1 MKVPSMHPFPARMAP
16 EIALN
21 SLVDLR
27 QEDGRVADCCVLDP
41 MCGSGTAVSAAASLG
56 CHAIGR
62 DIDPLAVLISKVATT
77 HITDCDFVLKSAE
90 SIVSRAEKYS
100 DSAPIWDD
108 DETLRFVSYWFGE
121 RQRAQLASLSRQLS
135 SFEEGPTR
143 DVLYLALSRIID
155 TKTPKASLAS
165 DTSHSRPHKTINKS
179 DYDVYSGFIKAVR
192 QLIRRLEK
200 NPNTG
205 CADVKIGDAREL
217 DLGDSSVDL
226 IITSPP
232 YLNAIDYMRGHKL
245 SLVWM
250 GYTIPELRHIR
261 SESIGANRKPTEE
274 VDSYVGKMIEY
285 VQNAA
290 IDCEA
295 LPKGV
300 IARYAQDLLLTSL
313 EMHRVLKRGSKA
325 VLVVGNST
333 IRGNYIENDVLTR
346 MSCEQAGFSIVDR
359 IEREIPESSRYL
371 PLKGDSLGKRM
382 RAEVVLTVEKG

>member
-1 MKVPSMHPFPARMAP
+1 MKVQSMHPFPARMAP

-21 SLVDLR
+21 SLLNLR
-27 QEDGRVADCCVLDP
+27 QEDGEGTDCCVLDP

-62 DIDPLAVLISKVATT
+62 DIDPLAVLISKVATAQVA
-77 HITDCDFVLKSAE
+77 DCDSVLQAAE
-90 SIVSRAEKYS
+90 SIVSRAKRND
-100 DSAPIWDD
+100 DSTPIWAD
-108 DETLRFVSYWFGE
+108 DETENFVSYWFGE
-121 RQRAQLASLSRQLS
+121 RQRAQLTSLSRQLS
-135 SFEEGPTR
+135 DLEEGPTK

-165 DTSHSRPHKTINKS
+165 DTSHSRPHRTIDKS
-179 DYDVYSGFIKAVR
+179 DYDVFTGFIKAVK

-200 NPNTG
+200 NRSAG
-205 CADVKIGDAREL
+205 RADVKIGDAREL
-217 DLGDSSVDL
+217 DLEDSSVDL

-250 GYTIPELRHIR
+250 GYTISELRHIR
-261 SESIGANRKPTEE
+261 SESIGANRKPTRE
-274 VDSYVGKMIEY
+274 VDSYVNEMIGY
-285 VQNAA
+285 VQSVAT
-290 IDCEA
+290 DCEA

-300 IARYAQDLLLTSL
+300 IERYAQDLLLISM
-313 EMHRVLKRGSKA
+313 EMYRVLRKGSKA

-346 MSCEQAGFSIVDR
+346 MSCERAGFSFVDR

-382 RAEVVLTVEKG
+382 RAEVILTVKKG